1 MVLER
6 EILPYF
12 DWLFMHEGMWGAL
25 PRYFMIAAVL
35 GFLALV
41 IGYIVSAARY
51 GLLRGG
57 DVVYRTFSQG
67 VRELLETSP
76 RRVWALTRLAIKE
89 ARRRHVE
96 VALVVY
102 VLILAFAN
110 WFLSSDNQ
118 DPAKLYIS
126 FVLTATTYLV
136 LGIALVLS
144 TFSLPGDFKSKTIYT
159 VVTKPVRAVEI
170 ILGRVLGFTIVGTV
184 LLALMALCSYVFVA
198 RSLDHTHEVE
208 LGSLKHVKDDAGEIV
223 GYLGRTTL
231 DAFHRHDVELRADNS
246 GEAVRNYGHYHLV
259 EPKDGKP
266 IVLSPEGF
274 LRARRPQWGRLTFLD
289 RQGVAKERGIN
300 VGNEWTYR
308 SFIEGNTQAAAI
320 WTFDDVSESLA
331 VKGEKE
337 EEGLPIGLIVRVFR
351 TYKGII
357 GKPISGAIQV
367 RNPETNLRS
376 QLIPFAALDNKIE
389 EMTIKRKLLDTENV
403 ERDLFDDFVSDN
415 GKLEIRVQCLE
426 RSQYFGFA
434 QPDCYLRLRDASPL
448 LNYLKVYSSIWVQM
462 VIVISIGV
470 AASALLSGPVAML
483 FTVSFIVL
491 GFFREFFLG
500 VAAGSDFAA
509 YGVPKVYGGGPVEA
523 LVRIVTQKN
532 VITPLDPGFGTTVIQ
547 SVDSVL
553 QTFMLSVA
561 QVLPDFSS
569 FSTVDF
575 AAYGFSVPPE
585 RVWQDLTVCVGYVVG
600 MAVIGYF
607 LLRTREV
614 AK

>member
-12 DWLFMHEGMWGAL
+12 DWLFAHEGVWGAL
-25 PRYFMIAAVL
+25 PRFLIIAAVL
-35 GFLALV
+35 GVLALV
-41 IGYIVSAARY
+41 VGYVISAARY

-57 DVVYRTFSQG
+57 DVVYRTFSHG

-102 VLILAFAN
+102 VIILAFAN

-118 DPAKLYIS
+118 DPAKLYVS
-126 FVLTATTYLV
+126 FVLTAITYLV
-136 LGIALVLS
+136 LGIALLLS
-144 TFSLPGDFKSKTIYT
+144 TFSLPNDFTSKTIYT
-159 VVTKPVRAVEI
+159 IVTKPVRAGEI
-170 ILGRVLGFTIVGTV
+170 ILGRIFGFTIVGTV
-184 LLALMALCSYVFVA
+184 LLAIMALCSYVFVA

-208 LGSLKHVKDDAGEIV
+208 SLKYVKDKSGEII
-223 GYLGRTTL
+223 GYRGRTSL
-231 DAFHRHDVELRADNS
+231 DAFHRHDVELYADKS
-246 GEAVRNYGHYHLV
+246 GVAKSNYGHHH
-259 EPKDGKP
+259 EIESRDGTP
-266 IVLSPEGF
+266 IVHDPEGYM
-274 LRARRPQWGRLTFLD
+274 RARLPQWGKLTFLD
-289 RQGVAKERGIN
+289 RQGLAKERGIN

-320 WTFDDVSESLA
+320 WTFDNVTPSLDVN
-331 VKGEKE
+331 G
-337 EEGLPIGLIVRVFR
+337 EGLPIGLIVRVFR

-357 GKPISGAIQV
+357 GQAISGGLQV

-389 EMTIKRKLLDTENV
+389 EMTIKRKLVDTENV
-403 ERDLFDDFVSDN
+403 ERDLFEDFISSD

-434 QPDCYLRLRDASPL
+434 QPDCYLRLPDTSPV

-462 VIVISIGV
+462 VIVTAIAV
-470 AASALLSGPVAML
+470 AASTLLSGPVAML

-500 VAAGSDFAA
+500 VAAGGNYAV
-509 YGVPKVYGGGPVEA
+509 YGVAKVYGGGPVES

-532 VITPLDPGFGTTVIQ
+532 VISPLDPGFSTTLIQ
-547 SVDSVL
+547 SVDAVL
-553 QTFMLSVA
+553 QQLMLSVA

-585 RVWQDLTVCVGYVVG
+585 RVWQDLTVCLGYVAG
-600 MAVIGYF
+600 LTVIGYF

>member
-12 DWLFMHEGMWGAL
+12 DWLFAHDGVWGAL
-25 PRYFMIAAVL
+25 PRFLIIAAAL
-35 GFLALV
+35 GFLALLVGYV
-41 IGYIVSAARY
+41 ISAARY

-57 DVVYRTFSQG
+57 DVVYRTFSNG

-76 RRVWALTRLAIKE
+76 RRVWALARLAIKE

-102 VLILAFAN
+102 VIILAFAN

-118 DPAKLYIS
+118 DPAKLYVS

-136 LGIALVLS
+136 LGIALLLS

-159 VVTKPVRAVEI
+159 VVTKPVRAGEI
-170 ILGRVLGFTIVGTV
+170 VLGRILGFTIVGTV
-184 LLALMALCSYVFVA
+184 LLAIMALCSYLFVS
-198 RSLDHTHEVE
+198 RSLDHTHTVE
-208 LGSLKHVKDDAGEIV
+208 TESLKYVKDRSGEVI
-223 GYLGRTTL
+223 GYRGRTSL
-231 DAFHRHDVELRADNS
+231 DAYHRHDVELRVDKT
-246 GEAVRNYGHYHLV
+246 GEAENNYGHYHMIDPEGEEL
-259 EPKDGKP
+259 
-266 IVLSPEGF
+266 IVHSPEGF
-274 LRARRPQWGRLTFLD
+274 MRARLPQWGILTFLD

-320 WTFDDVSESLA
+320 WTFDNVTPALDTN
-331 VKGEKE
+331 G
-337 EEGLPIGLIVRVFR
+337 EGLPIGLIVRVFR

-357 GKPISGAIQV
+357 GQAIRGGIQV

-376 QLIPFAALDNKIE
+376 ELIPFAALDDKIE
-389 EMTIKRKLLDTENV
+389 QMTIKRKLVDTEDV
-403 ERDLFDDFVSDN
+403 EHDLFEDFVSQD

-434 QPDCYLRLRDASPL
+434 QADCYLRLPDTSPV

-462 VIVISIGV
+462 VIVTSIGV
-470 AASALLSGPVAML
+470 AASTVLSGPVAML

-500 VAAGSDFAA
+500 VAAGGNYAA
-509 YGVPKVYGGGPVEA
+509 YGVAKVYGGGPVES

-532 VITPLDPGFGTTVIQ
+532 VVSPLDPGFSTTLIQ
-547 SVDSVL
+547 GVDSVL
-553 QTFMLSVA
+553 QLFMLSVA

-585 RVWQDLTVCVGYVVG
+585 RVWQDLTVCLGYVAGLV
-600 MAVIGYF
+600 VIGYF

>member
-1 MVLER
+1 MVLEH

-12 DWLFMHEGMWGAL
+12 DWLFAHEGAWGAL
-25 PRYFMIAAVL
+25 PRFLMIAAVL
-35 GFLALV
+35 GLLV
-41 IGYIVSAARY
+41 LVVGYVVSAARY

-76 RRVWALTRLAIKE
+76 RRAWALTRLAIKE

-102 VLILAFAN
+102 FIILAFAN

-136 LGIALVLS
+136 LGIALLLS
-144 TFSLPGDFKSKTIYT
+144 AFSLPGDFKSKTIYT
-159 VVTKPVRAVEI
+159 VVTKPVRAGEI
-170 ILGRVLGFTIVGTV
+170 ILGRILGFTIVGTV
-184 LLALMALCSYVFVA
+184 LLAIMAACSHVFVT
-198 RSLDHTHEVE
+198 RSLNHAHQVE
-208 LGSLKHVKDDAGEIV
+208 ADSLKYVKDSSGEIV
-223 GYLGRTTL
+223 GDRGRTTL
-231 DAFHRHDVELRADNS
+231 NAFHRHDVELRADKS
-246 GEAVRNYGHYHLV
+246 GKALSNYGHYHDI
-259 EPKDGKP
+259 ESRDGSP
-266 IVLSPEGF
+266 VVLGPEGF
-274 LRARRPQWGRLTFLD
+274 LRARRPQWGKLTFLD
-289 RQGVAKERGIN
+289 RQGVAKEHGIN

-320 WTFDDVSESLA
+320 WTFDNVEPSLDID
-331 VKGEKE
+331 GQ
-337 EEGLPIGLIVRVFR
+337 GLPIGLIVRVFR

-357 GKPISGAIQV
+357 GERIQGAIQV

-376 QLIPFAALDNKIE
+376 QLIPFGAVDDKIE

-403 ERDLFDDFVSDN
+403 ERDLFDDFVSSN
-415 GKLEIRVQCLE
+415 GKLQIRVQCLE

-434 QPDCYLRLRDASPL
+434 QPDCYLRLPDASPTV
-448 LNYLKVYSSIWVQM
+448 NFLKVYTSIWVQM
-462 VIVISIGV
+462 VIVISLGV
-470 AASALLSGPVAML
+470 AASAVLSGPVAML
-483 FTVSFIVL
+483 FTVSFILL

-500 VAAGSDFAA
+500 VAAGADYAA
-509 YGVPKVYGGGPVEA
+509 YGVAKVYGGGPVEA
-523 LVRIVTQKN
+523 LYRIVTQKN
-532 VITPLDPGFGTTVIQ
+532 LISPLEPGFGTTAIKNF
-547 SVDSVL
+547 DSVL
-553 QTFMLSVA
+553 QHVMLSVA
-561 QVLPDFSS
+561 QVLPNFSS

-585 RVWQDLTVCVGYVVG
+585 KVWQDLTVCLAYVVG
-600 MAVIGYF
+600 LVVIGYF